1 MNDVIANDTRKRVLS
16 GMRPTGKLHLGNY
29 MGALY
34 NWVKLQDEY
43 ECYFFI
49 ADWHALTTGYEDLS
63 ELIPNIQQVALDF
76 LAAGL
81 DPERSTIF
89 VQSDVRAHA
98 VLDKLLG
105 MFTPL
110 SWLERVPSYK
120 DQQEELREK
129 DLATYGFLG
138 YPLLQTADI
147 LIYQPHYVP
156 VGLDQASHV
165 ELTRE
170 IARKFNQ
177 LYPGE
182 FFMDANAAP
191 WELEA
196 VKKTARKLSGDK
208 SKETFSPHELIAAAP
223 QTKLKSGYG
232 TRTIL
237 PEPEVLLTPS
247 PKLPGTD
254 GRKMSKS
261 YGNTIMLSDSE
272 ADVRSKLKTMVTDPA
287 RVRRDD
293 PGNPD
298 VCPVFDLHKVFST
311 AEVQAEAAEGCRT
324 AGIGCIECKQWLADG
339 IVRHLAPIQERR
351 RYYESN
357 LVLVD
362 EILDTGGARAR
373 ARAEETM
380 RQVSE
385 VMGLR
390 YRRPAQG
397 AVR

>member
-1 MNDVIANDTRKRVLS
+1 MSHVKQENGRRRVLS

-34 NWVKLQDEY
+34 NWVRLQNDY

-49 ADWHALTTGYEDLS
+49 ADLHALTTDYENLTQ
-63 ELIPNIQQVALDF
+63 LVGNIREVALDF

-89 VQSDVRAHA
+89 VQSDVKDHA
-98 VLDKLLG
+98 VLHTLLS
-105 MFTPL
+105 MITPL
-110 SWLERVPSYK
+110 SWLERVPTYK
-120 DQQEELREK
+120 DQQEQLREK

-147 LIYQPHYVP
+147 LAYQPHYVP

-170 IARKFNQ
+170 IARRFNQ

-182 FFMDANAAP
+182 FFLDEGAAP

-196 VKKTARKLSGDK
+196 VKTRARKNSGDAK
-208 SKETFSPHELIAAAP
+208 KMTFSPHDLIAAAP

-232 TRTIL
+232 TRVIL

-261 YGNTIMLSDSE
+261 YGNTILLSDSDT
-272 ADVRSKLKTMVTDPA
+272 DVRAKLKTMVTDPA
-287 RVRRDD
+287 RVLRTD

-298 VCPVFDLHKVFST
+298 LCPVFDLHKVFSNEDT
-311 AEVQAEAAEGCRT
+311 QANAAQGCRT
-324 AGIGCIECKQWLADG
+324 AGIGCIDCKQWLADA
-339 IVRHLAPIQERR
+339 VVKELAPIHERR
-351 RYYESN
+351 LFFEAN
-357 LVLVD
+357 DALVTD
-362 EILDTGGARAR
+362 ILEAGGARAR
-373 ARAEETM
+373 KRAAETM

-390 YRRPAQG
+390 IPRG
-397 AVR
+397 GVKN